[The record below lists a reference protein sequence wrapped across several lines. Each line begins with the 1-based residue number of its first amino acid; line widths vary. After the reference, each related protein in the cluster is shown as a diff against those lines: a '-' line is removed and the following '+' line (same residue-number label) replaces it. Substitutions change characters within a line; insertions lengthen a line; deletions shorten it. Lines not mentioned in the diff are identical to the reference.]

1 METSFCITFYIDQEI
16 DYPDSVRKAVANHL
30 RRLNLRYRST
40 LYYPESGWSTPA
52 FGVPLELN
60 FLVKIPKDRLTEDK
74 ALLKSLVSLFDNIK
88 KDVPGIIEVS
98 IKTNCQSFR

>member
-1 METSFCITFYIDQEI
+1 MNYFSVIFYSHSRGPLD
-16 DYPDSVRKAVANHL
+16 DVRTIYKDHL
-30 RRLNLRYRST
+30 RKLNLRYSSDI
-40 LYYPESGWSTPA
+40 YFPESGWSTPA

-74 ALLKSLVSLFDNIK
+74 ALLKSLVSLSDNIK

>member
-1 METSFCITFYIDQEI
+1 MNYFSIIFYSHSRGPLD
-16 DYPDSVRKAVANHL
+16 DVRTIYKDHL
-30 RRLNLRYRST
+30 RKLNLRYSSDI
-40 LYYPESGWSTPA
+40 YFPESGWSTPA
-52 FGVPLELN
+52 FG
-60 FLVKIPKDRLTEDK
+60 VKIPKDRLTEDK

>member
-1 METSFCITFYIDQEI
+1 MNYFSIIFYSHSRGPLD
-16 DYPDSVRKAVANHL
+16 DVRTIYKDHL
-30 RRLNLRYRST
+30 RKLNLRYSSDI
-40 LYYPESGWSTPA
+40 YFPESA